1 MNELNAEQ
9 MQVMIDAKALIE
21 QVLPSAPLG
30 RPADVGP
37 PRPLPP
43 QFFNVAHLPAL
54 FAALAAAQAEYGPVV
69 RDKLVKMKLKE
80 DRGDIR
86 FYYADLAALLAA
98 TVPALTKHGL
108 TFLQPLDQS
117 GDEVW
122 LNNIL
127 AHKDGGMIITRM
139 LIPGAN
145 DIKAFGAQITFL
157 RRYCAG
163 PALGVSSE
171 DDSEEDGTEAGDGD
185 GPFPPQASQRR
196 TIPADQPEAREQ
208 PQRRSATSDDE
219 KPVSAGQLKNLKDK
233 ISAAGLIPDVVLAMC
248 TRLGVKHGITEK
260 MTVAEWKLV
269 RADIDTVV

>member
-1 MNELNAEQ
+1 MTTEFDEGL
-9 MQVMIDAKALIE
+9 
-21 QVLPSAPLG
+21 LP
-30 RPADVGP
+30 VQ
-37 PRPLPP
+37 RPLPP
-43 QFFNVAHLPAL
+43 MFYNIDKLPAL

-69 RDKLVKMKLKE
+69 RDKLVKMRLKE
-80 DRGDIR
+80 DRGEIR

-139 LIPGAN
+139 LIPGAD

-171 DDSEEDGTEAGDGD
+171 DDSEEDGTEPGAGD

-196 TIPADQPEAREQ
+196 VAPPDEPQRAQ
-208 PQRRSATSDDE
+208 PQRKSATADA
-219 KPVSAGQLKNLKDK
+219 PVTPGQLKNLKDK
-233 ISAAGLIPDVVLAMC
+233 IEAAKLTAEVVMVMC
-248 TRLGVKHGITEK
+248 NRLGMKNGITDR
-260 MTVAEWKLV
+260 MTVGEWKAV
-269 RADIDTVV
+269 RADIDKVV